1 MKILAIEASGPVAG
15 CALYEDGTLIAEYS
29 AQYKKKHSQSLVPML
44 QEMKNMVDL
53 DLPSVDFIA
62 VTSGPGSFT
71 GLRIGAATAK
81 GLGLA
86 LGKPIIEVPTLAGI
100 ACNLG
105 FVRGLVC
112 PVMDARRQQVYSGIY
127 RFEGDRLI
135 TVRDQ
140 VPVSVS
146 ELIAE
151 LNGMDDALTSE
162 GVIFLGDGVPVLREE
177 ADRMLSI
184 PHAYAPPHLSM
195 QRAGAVGV
203 LAAQLYAEGHFVP
216 AEKHVPIY
224 LRKSQAEQ
232 QRDRMKGKKS
242 GNEPAESDLISVQ
255 VEAASKVVEEL
266 RARAER
272 NANESGGDPEKKSEG
287 SDGESLKRES

>member
-1 MKILAIEASGPVAG
+1 MKILALDSSGLVASVAII
-15 CALYEDGTLIAEYS
+15 ADGTLLAEYTVN
-29 AQYKKKHSQSLVPML
+29 YKKTHSQTLLPML
-44 QEMKNMVDL
+44 DEIARMVEL
-53 DLPSVDFIA
+53 DRKTIDAIA
-62 VTSGPGSFT
+62 VAAGPGSFT
-71 GLRIGAATAK
+71 GLTAK

-100 ACNLG
+100 AFNLG

-140 VPVSVS
+140 TPVSVTD
-146 ELIAE
+146 LIAE
-151 LNGMDDALTSE
+151 LEGLDDALTSE

-177 ADRMLSI
+177 ADRTLSI
-184 PHAYAPPHLSM
+184 PHTYAPAHLCM

-203 LAAQLYAEGHFVP
+203 LAAQLYAEGKYVP
-216 AEKHVPIY
+216 AEKHTPIY

-232 QRDRMKGKKS
+232 QRDRMNGNDT

-266 RARAER
+266 RVRAQME
-272 NANESGGDPEKKSEG
+272 AGKAAETEDV
-287 SDGESLKRES
+287 L

>member
-1 MKILAIEASGPVAG
+1 MKILALDSSGLVASVAII
-15 CALYEDGTLIAEYS
+15 ADGTLLAEYTVN
-29 AQYKKKHSQSLVPML
+29 YKKTHSQTLLPML
-44 QEMKNMVDL
+44 DEIARMIEL
-53 DLPSVDFIA
+53 DRKTIDAIA
-62 VTSGPGSFT
+62 VAAGPGSFT
-71 GLRIGAATAK
+71 GLRIGSATAK

-100 ACNLG
+100 AYNLG

-140 VPVSVS
+140 TPISVT

-151 LNGMDDALTSE
+151 LIEMEDTLTSE
-162 GVIFLGDGVPVLREE
+162 GVIFLGDGVPVLRED
-177 ADRMLSI
+177 ADKMLSV
-184 PHAYAPPHLSM
+184 PHTYAPAHLAM

-203 LAAQLYAEGHFVP
+203 LAEQLYAEGKYVP
-216 AEKHVPIY
+216 AEKHTPIY

-232 QRDRMKGKKS
+232 QRDRMKGENA

-266 RARAER
+266 RARAQMETEQSTG
-272 NANESGGDPEKKSEG
+272 AEDS
-287 SDGESLKRES
+287 RESKKAEDVL

>member
-1 MKILAIEASGPVAG
+1 MKILALDSSGLVASVAII
-15 CALYEDGTLIAEYS
+15 ADGTLLAEYTVN
-29 AQYKKKHSQSLVPML
+29 YKKTHSQTLLPML
-44 QEMKNMVDL
+44 DEIARMVEL
-53 DLPSVDFIA
+53 DRKTIDAIA
-62 VTSGPGSFT
+62 VAAGPGSFT
-71 GLRIGAATAK
+71 GLRIGSATAK

-100 ACNLG
+100 AYNLG

-140 VPVSVS
+140 TPVSVTD
-146 ELIAE
+146 LIAE
-151 LNGMDDALTSE
+151 LEGLDDTLTSE
-162 GVIFLGDGVPVLREE
+162 GIIFLGDGVPVLREE
-177 ADRMLSI
+177 ADRTLSV
-184 PHAYAPPHLSM
+184 PHTYAPAHLCM

-203 LAAQLYAEGHFVP
+203 LAAQLYAEGKYVL
-216 AEKHVPIY
+216 AEKHTPIY

-232 QRDRMKGKKS
+232 QRDRMNGNDT

-266 RARAER
+266 RARAQME
-272 NANESGGDPEKKSEG
+272 AGKAEKNED
-287 SDGESLKRES
+287 DL